1 MAKTHE
7 WGISDSE
14 NLFSIKE
21 WGDGY
26 FTVNKKGHIAVC
38 PKGNCS
44 PDIDLIDVIN
54 ELQASHSNIFPIA
67 IRFTDIL
74 RNQTQRL
81 RKSFQETIRASQY
94 QGKYFGVYPI
104 KVNQLC
110 GVVEEIAN
118 AKCQMG
124 LEAGSKAELLAILST
139 STTENTVTILNGY
152 KNEDYMKMA
161 FIGSRLKDNLT
172 VVIEKLSE
180 IHLFLKLAR
189 EHTAIPSLGVRVKLT
204 TESSGKWRD
213 SSGFNSKFGLVT
225 SEILMLIDLLRE
237 EQLLHKLKLIHF
249 HLGSQ
254 IPNIH
259 TLKESI
265 IEGARVY
272 SHLKKL
278 CPQLEYINTGG
289 GLGIDYDGSAT
300 ASNSS
305 RNYKLK
311 EYTDNIVQGIMQ
323 ICDEENVAHPHII
336 TENGRALTAHHSCIV
351 TNIVNQIQTD
361 LNFDLSIEEE
371 ENALLQNIR
380 DVLTNIKQN
389 YRVQLLHDATN
400 LYQHSLQAFKMGIL
414 SITERA
420 KIEVIYL
427 KILQEVSLQNALQK
441 ANKNLPLYLSSH
453 YICNFSVFQS
463 VIDHWAIEQ
472 LIPIVPIQRLQERP
486 TNYSMLADIT
496 CDSDGKIKKY
506 VTKNSNKNHIP
517 LHDITNKEKY
527 LLGIFLTGAYQDVMG
542 DNHNLLGRIN
552 QVYISHDE
560 TAEKNF
566 RIDRYV
572 KGSSVK
578 DLLKVMH
585 YDTKSLRQKLC
596 EKISQKY
603 RDSSHLQDYLNFC
616 STYLEDSTYI

>member
-1 MAKTHE
+1 MAKTHT
-7 WGISDSE
+7 WGVHDSE
-14 NLFSIKE
+14 KLFSIKE
-21 WGDGY
+21 WGEGY
-26 FTVNKKGHIAVC
+26 FSVNDKGHIAVC
-38 PKGNCS
+38 PQGNSS
-44 PDIDLIDVIN
+44 PSIDLMDVVN
-54 ELQASHSNIFPIA
+54 ELELSHNNIFPIA
-67 IRFTDIL
+67 IRCTDIL
-74 RNQTQRL
+74 RNQAQRL
-81 RKSFQETIRASQY
+81 RKSFQETIHESEY

-110 GVVEEIAN
+110 GVVEEIVN
-118 AKCQMG
+118 SGCQMG
-124 LEAGSKAELLAILST
+124 LEAGSKAELLAILSI
-139 STTENTVTILNGY
+139 STTEDTITVLNGY

-161 FIGSRLKDNLT
+161 FIGCRLKNNLT

-180 IHLFLKLAR
+180 IHSFLKLAR
-189 EHTAIPSLGVRVKLT
+189 EHTTIPALGVRVKLT
-204 TESSGKWRD
+204 TESSGKWRE
-213 SSGFNSKFGLVT
+213 SSGFNSKFGLAT
-225 SEILMLIDLLRE
+225 SEILVLIDLLRE
-237 EQLLHKLKLIHF
+237 HGLLHKLKLIHF

-300 ASNSS
+300 ANNSS

-323 ICDEENVAHPHII
+323 ICDEEDVPHPHII

-351 TNIVNQIQTD
+351 TNIVNQIQTNSD
-361 LNFDLSIEEE
+361 FDLSVEEE

-380 DVLTNIKQN
+380 DVLASIQED
-389 YRVQLLHDATN
+389 YRVQFLHDATN

-427 KILQEVSLQNALQK
+427 KILQEVSQQNALQK
-441 ANKNLPLYLSSH
+441 ENKNLPLLLSSH

-463 VIDHWAIEQ
+463 IIDHWAIEQ
-472 LIPIVPIQRLQERP
+472 LIPIVPIQRLHERP

-517 LHDITNKEKY
+517 LHNIANQEKY

-552 QVYISHDE
+552 QVYISYDE
-560 TAEKNF
+560 TAEKKF

-578 DLLKVMH
+578 DLLKIMH
-585 YDTKSLRQKLC
+585 YDTKSLQQKLC
-596 EKISQKY
+596 EKITQKY
-603 RDSSHLQDYLNFC
+603 HDSSHLQDYLDFC